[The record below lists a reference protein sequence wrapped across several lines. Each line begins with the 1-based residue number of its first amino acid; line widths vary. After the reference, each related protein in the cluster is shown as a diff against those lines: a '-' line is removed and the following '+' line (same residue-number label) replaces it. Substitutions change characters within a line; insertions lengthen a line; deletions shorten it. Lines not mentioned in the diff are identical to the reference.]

1 MSLRDQFVQ
10 FKVCNIF
17 IPNPRALLW
26 ELHADDVLR
35 GRVIDLSD
43 SGPQEDVFAVIE
55 VEGIKQPVIVPVK
68 EIAPVSE

>member
-17 IPNPRALLW
+17 IPDPRALLW
-26 ELHADDVLR
+26 ELHADDLLK

-68 EIAPVSE
+68 EIVPVSE